1 MESPTI
7 HANSLRYNRS
17 TCSIESE
24 THIPPE
30 SPFHFVCF
38 GLCVVCYFFFFSLSL
53 SLSLSHQVCC
63 SRVHVPFQQMELLT
77 TADASFEEK
86 TLSSQ
91 HGGVDEST
99 HRSWCLRE

>member
-7 HANSLRYNRS
+7 HANSLRDNRS

-30 SPFHFVCF
+30 FPFHFVCF
-38 GLCVVCYFFFFSLSL
+38 GLVCVCVFFLSL
-53 SLSLSHQVCC
+53 LSLFRFVVQECT
-63 SRVHVPFQQMELLT
+63 FQFKQMELLT

-91 HGGVDEST
+91 YGGVGDST
-99 HRSWCLRE
+99 HRSRCVRE

>member
-7 HANSLRYNRS
+7 HANSLRDNRS

-38 GLCVVCYFFFFSLSL
+38 GLCVCVLFFLSL
-53 SLSLSHQVCC
+53 SLSLFWFVVQECT
-63 SRVHVPFQQMELLT
+63 FQFKQMELLT

-86 TLSSQ
+86 ILSSQ
-91 HGGVDEST
+91 YGGVDEST
-99 HRSWCLRE
+99 HRSRCVGE